1 MNNETG
7 QGAHKHVWN
16 GALLMAA
23 AMLVSKL
30 LGVLQ
35 KIPLQNLAG
44 DRVFGIYNAVYPLY
58 QLLLVAATAG
68 LPPAVAIVVA
78 RRLAAGDRLGV
89 LQARRAALWL
99 LGVSGAAGFVLL
111 WLCAPLLAS
120 AIGDKHTIEAIR
132 SVAFALWF
140 VPALSA
146 LRGYS
151 QGISDMS
158 ASAMSQVVEQF
169 ARVAV
174 MTSLLAWGLSR
185 AWEDSQMAAG
195 AMAGS
200 GAGALAAMALM
211 AWRQR
216 RSSAEGMA
224 HSEVEDHAAY
234 KQRRLSV
241 EMKELSKLAVPM
253 AFGAIVVPLAA
264 VVDVF
269 MVPRLLIGMGMPDAA
284 AMAQFGMYSRG
295 QTLVQLVAM
304 ISGAAASV
312 MVPTLALSRGQG
324 QWEETRRQAGLALR
338 ASWWIGAGAAMGI
351 ALLARP
357 INVMLFADDHATG
370 TFAWIGLTALAAAV
384 STVSAAVLQGCGRVK
399 LPAVLL
405 LGAAALK
412 AALNAALVPAHGI
425 AGAAAAGVIALTA
438 AAIIAALAA
447 HAALAASPIARAGA
461 GGAAAAAAAAQRG
474 SIMAAC
480 RLGFA
485 LACMAAALALT
496 ERATHAL
503 GAGLPPRAAAALQA
517 LTGVAVGACVF
528 AAALLRSGGISARE
542 WRALPGG
549 EKLAARLTKLRLIP
563 QPQSDAPR
571 E

>member
-1 MNNETG
+1 MNSVTG
-7 QGAHKHVWN
+7 QHAHKQVWN

-23 AMLVSKL
+23 AMMVSKL

-78 RRLAAGDRLGV
+78 RRLADGDQAGALH
-89 LQARRAALWL
+89 ARRAALWL
-99 LGVSGAAGFVLL
+99 LGASGAVGFALL
-111 WLCAPLLAS
+111 WFGAPLIAS
-120 AIGDKHTIEAIR
+120 AIGDAKTSGAIR
-132 SVAFALWF
+132 SVAVALWF

-151 QGISDMS
+151 QGKNELS
-158 ASAMSQVVEQF
+158 ASALSQVVEQF
-169 ARVAV
+169 IRVAV
-174 MTSLLAWGLSR
+174 MAALLAWGLSN
-185 AWEDSQMAAG
+185 AWQDPQMAAG

-200 GAGALAAMALM
+200 GAGAVAAMALM

-216 RSSAEGMA
+216 RERDAVGAVTEG
-224 HSEVEDHAAY
+224 SGQGR
-234 KQRRLSV
+234 KQRRLAV
-241 EMKELSKLAVPM
+241 EMKELSKLAFPM
-253 AFGAIVVPLAA
+253 AFGAIAVPMAA

-269 MVPRLLIGMGMPDAA
+269 MVPRLLISAGMQDAA
-284 AMAQFGMYSRG
+284 AMAQFGMYGRG

-304 ISGAAASV
+304 ISGAAASA
-312 MVPTLALSRGQG
+312 MVPSLALAHGQRHW
-324 QWEETRRQAGLALR
+324 QEARSQAGMAMK
-338 ASWWIGAGAAMGI
+338 AAWWIGTGAALGI

-370 TFAWIGLTALAAAV
+370 TFALIGFTALAAAV
-384 STVSAAVLQGCGRVK
+384 STVAAAVLQGCGRVK
-399 LPAVLL
+399 LPALLL

-425 AGAAAAGVIALTA
+425 AGAAAAGAIALTA
-438 AAIIAALAA
+438 AAIVAALAA
-447 HAALAASPIARAGA
+447 RAALAASPARAGA
-461 GGAAAAAAAAQRG
+461 GGTAAPGAAAQSG
-474 SIMAAC
+474 SALAAAC

-528 AAALLRSGGISARE
+528 AAALLRSGGIGARE

-549 EKLAARLTKLRLIP
+549 ERIAARLVKLRLIP
-563 QPQSDAPR
+563 KLHR
-571 E
+571 

>member
-1 MNNETG
+1 MNSETG

-78 RRLAAGDRLGV
+78 RRLAAGDGV
-89 LQARRAALWL
+89 GALQARRAALWL
-99 LGVSGAAGFVLL
+99 LGASGAAGFALL
-111 WLCAPLLAS
+111 WLGAPLLAS
-120 AIGDKHTIEAIR
+120 AIGDAHTSGAIR

-151 QGISDMS
+151 QGRSDMS
-158 ASAMSQVVEQF
+158 APAVSQVVEQF
-169 ARVAV
+169 VRVAV
-174 MTSLLAWGLSR
+174 MAALLAWGLSR

-211 AWRQR
+211 AW
-216 RSSAEGMA
+216 
-224 HSEVEDHAAY
+224 
-234 KQRRLSV
+234 KQRRLARAEGIAYAEVEVHAAQKSGQVQKQRGLSV
-241 EMKELSKLAVPM
+241 EMKELSKLAFPM

-284 AMAQFGMYSRG
+284 AMSQFGMYSRG

-304 ISGAAASV
+304 ISGAAASA
-312 MVPTLALSRGQG
+312 MVPTLALSRGRE

-338 ASWWIGAGAAMGI
+338 AAWWIGAGAALGI

-384 STVSAAVLQGCGRVK
+384 STVSAAVLQGCGQVK
-399 LPAVLL
+399 LPALLL

-438 AAIIAALAA
+438 AAIIAAAA
-447 HAALAASPIARAGA
+447 ARAALAASPPASAGA
-461 GGAAAAAAAAQRG
+461 GGTAAAAAAAHRG
-474 SIMAAC
+474 S
-480 RLGFA
+480 A
-485 LACMAAALALT
+485 LA
-496 ERATHAL
+496 
-503 GAGLPPRAAAALQA
+503 
-517 LTGVAVGACVF
+517 
-528 AAALLRSGGISARE
+528 
-542 WRALPGG
+542 
-549 EKLAARLTKLRLIP
+549 AARLRRR
-563 QPQSDAPR
+563 AA
-571 E
+571 

>member
-1 MNNETG
+1 MNSVTG
-7 QGAHKHVWN
+7 QEAHKQAWN

-78 RRLAAGDRLGV
+78 RRLADGDRAGA

-99 LGVSGAAGFVLL
+99 LGASGAAGFALL
-111 WLCAPLLAS
+111 WLGAPYIAS
-120 AIGDKHTIEAIR
+120 VVGDANTSGAIR

-151 QGISDMS
+151 QGHNEMA
-158 ASAMSQVVEQF
+158 ASAASQVVEQF
-169 ARVAV
+169 VRVAV
-174 MTSLLAWGLSR
+174 MAALLAWGLSS
-185 AWEDSQMAAG
+185 AWEDSELAAG

-211 AWRQR
+211 AWNKR
-216 RSSAEGMA
+216 RSRGSADGEQAATLSAEC
-224 HSEVEDHAAY
+224 HAKWEQTHRN

-241 EMKELSKLAVPM
+241 EMKELASIAFPM

-269 MVPRLLIGMGMPDAA
+269 MVPRLLIGTGLHGAE
-284 AMAQFGMYSRG
+284 AMAQFGLYSRG

-304 ISGAAASV
+304 ISGAAASA
-312 MVPTLALSRGQG
+312 MVPSLALARGERWQELR
-324 QWEETRRQAGLALR
+324 QQAGLGLR
-338 ASWWIGAGAAMGI
+338 ASWWIGTGAALGI

-399 LPAVLL
+399 LPALLL

-412 AALNAALVPAHGI
+412 AALNAALVPAHG
-425 AGAAAAGVIALTA
+425 
-438 AAIIAALAA
+438 
-447 HAALAASPIARAGA
+447 
-461 GGAAAAAAAAQRG
+461 
-474 SIMAAC
+474 
-480 RLGFA
+480 
-485 LACMAAALALT
+485 
-496 ERATHAL
+496 
-503 GAGLPPRAAAALQA
+503 
-517 LTGVAVGACVF
+517 
-528 AAALLRSGGISARE
+528 
-542 WRALPGG
+542 
-549 EKLAARLTKLRLIP
+549 
-563 QPQSDAPR
+563 
-571 E
+571 